1 MTPAARQRLR
11 VRIPLLAA
19 SGAAWA
25 LLVANPHAA
34 GLCGMGPLRA
44 TTLLAGSALMFAA
57 MMLPALGPPTLHVA
71 TQSLAARRARS
82 VALFL
87 AAYAAVWIAAGV
99 VLLLACAAIVRS
111 DVAVIA
117 TVIAAAVWQCS
128 PMKQRCLNRCH
139 DHRALAAFGREAD
152 RDVVR
157 FGLRHGLWCG
167 ASCAAL
173 MLVPMLF
180 PAAHVALAAAV
191 TLWIAGERLERTAVP
206 RWQLRGPRKALR
218 IAIGQLRARLG
229 GSPNRRFV
237 PA

>member
-19 SGAAWA
+19 SGAGWA
-25 LLVANPHAA
+25 LLVASPHAA

-44 TTLLAGSALMFAA
+44 TTLLAGSTAMFAA

-82 VALFL
+82 IALFL

-99 VLLLACAAIVRS
+99 VLLIACAAVVHS
-111 DVAVIA
+111 EVAIA
-117 TVIAAAVWQCS
+117 LTLLAAAIWQCS
-128 PMKQRCLNRCH
+128 PLKQRCLNRCH

-152 RDVVR
+152 RDVLR
-157 FGLRHGLWCG
+157 FGLRHGLWCA

-180 PAAHVALAAAV
+180 PAAHVALAGAI
-191 TLWIAGERLERTAVP
+191 TLWIAGERLQRPAVP
-206 RWQLRGPRKALR
+206 RWQWRGPRKAVG
-218 IAIGQLRARLG
+218 IAIGQVRARLG
-229 GSPNRRFV
+229 ATPSRRF
-237 PA
+237 AAA